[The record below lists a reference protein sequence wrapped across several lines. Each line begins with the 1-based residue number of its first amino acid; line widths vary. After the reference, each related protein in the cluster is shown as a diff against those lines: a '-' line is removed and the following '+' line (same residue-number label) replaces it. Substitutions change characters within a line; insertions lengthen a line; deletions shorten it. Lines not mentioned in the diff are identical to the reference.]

1 MKKQDTTNTF
11 GNGLVMDLNPSV
23 TPNNVLTNCLN
34 GTFVTY
40 NGNENILQNDMG
52 NARVETA
59 YLPEGYVPLGTA
71 QLGGI
76 IYIVSYNPK
85 EETCQIGSFPS
96 PERNFFGESDASF
109 LQNALIEP
117 GDFIEERND
126 GKWPYIYPSNTESSN
141 TEPYIVIT
149 NLTKSVLLNNNES
162 ELNPGDQF
170 KIIASGLNKSLSDY
184 FNKHYGDI
192 RLKVNLLANNKS
204 TDITSDLRSYKI
216 KEGGVEGT
224 YYICPQVGDQDE
236 QEFNQ
241 NNSDSYRSVVSSGFN
256 VLKTHNSGQLGITAE
271 VETIDYY
278 DISYYAE
285 VYKNRNNDTGKETDN
300 IKLVFTA
307 EYPSGSKDL
316 TGAALAYTLDDE
328 KKFVLHNITNTEDD
342 NEVINEE
349 IASEKISFTI
359 ENLSKP
365 EESKILR
372 YCSIPKVNLGYLDH
386 LKVEGEIDLSK
397 INSGEI
403 ELTQWKY
410 LVGKQTFT
418 LNFGMN
424 AYVEPQRQIKDVS
437 FEFFELKEV
446 LTNNSLSSLNGIKD
460 QLNGDRSFTFLSD
473 EVSDEVS
480 EKPNFASPDYTFVL
494 NKKSYSGYWNT
505 VISYNDRI
513 LKDKCYIVRIKVN
526 YEDDGDS
533 KYNYR
538 ILYTSEQ
545 FNSAFAKE
553 QDFGKLQ
560 LSKYLAIEDQ
570 SQSTITL
577 KSHTQEFENDTV
589 RYSNNSNSN
598 DNNIIDIFNYNIS
611 VEKNITTNYGKDLFI
626 VTSVNPRNPS
636 VNYPSDIHPNIFT
649 YNPISGEKALPNINI
664 QHELNNTISTS
675 LSTDLKFTVTTPLK
689 IHYNDI
695 QEPVILEKYLERLTI
710 NPDVYLLC
718 CFGHKSQGHKIGLQL
733 NDLVDEHLSQCYFK
747 FRPGDDDRGTIYVS
761 FPDLQDVYDTIIKEA
776 ANYDITIVPFTLSD
790 FGSSKKDRRFLWN
803 DDGHWVG
810 HLHER
815 GSMFKTFVCKNG
827 NKYQLYNIE
836 RDFYNSDH
844 ENITDVQG
852 LVKEMKKFFEDYYKL
867 TPGDPT
873 STINMY
879 KSNNVTY
886 YDDYIMNCTLTWDF
900 STKYKLCI
908 NNIELSETSIN
919 NLNYQ
924 KNAVSITIPFVVKIN
939 MKDTINKVF
948 IDVPLTGVKEED
960 NFTQYDLE
968 DINYGSVYRKLG
980 TDYTPVGEIEK
991 TGVIS
996 NKSQITQTIKYPCK
1010 IQNNILTMNTGIP
1023 SKDNLGAHFYVDDE
1037 GIYLRVFK

>member
-85 EETCQIGSFPS
+85 KETCQIGSFPS

-117 GDFIEERND
+117 RDFIEERND
-126 GKWPYIYPSNTESSN
+126 GKWPYIYPSNPKSSN

-216 KEGGVEGT
+216 KEGKVEGT
-224 YYICPQVGDQDE
+224 YYICPQVDDQDE
-236 QEFNQ
+236 QKFNQ
-241 NNSDSYRSVVSSGFN
+241 NNLDSYRSVVSSGFN
-256 VLKTHNSGQLGITAE
+256 VLKTHNSGQLEITAE

-278 DISYYAE
+278 NVSYRASVE
-285 VYKNRNNDTGKETDN
+285 DN
-300 IKLVFTA
+300 KIDLVFTA
-307 EYPSGSKDL
+307 EYPSDLKDL
-316 TGAALAYTLDDE
+316 TGAALAYTLDDT
-328 KKFVLHNITNTEDD
+328 KRFNFQAA
-342 NEVINEE
+342 NEE
-349 IASEKISFTI
+349 ITNKEISFEI
-359 ENLSKP
+359 NKLDKP
-365 EESKILR
+365 KESKILR
-372 YCSIPKVNLGYLDH
+372 YCSIPKVNLGYLDY
-386 LKVEGEIDLSK
+386 LRVEGEIDLSK

-410 LVGKQTFT
+410 LVGQQTFT

-437 FEFFELKEV
+437 FEFFELKGV
-446 LTNNSLSSLNGIKD
+446 LLNNTLSSLNSIEE
-460 QLNGDRSFTFLSD
+460 QLNGGKSFILNKVYEGLS
-473 EVSDEVS
+473 
-480 EKPNFASPDYTFVL
+480 FGSPDYTFVL

-505 VISYNDRI
+505 VISYNDGI
-513 LKDKCYIVRIKVN
+513 FKDKCYIVRIKVN
-526 YEDDGDS
+526 YEDGEAS

-545 FNSAFAKE
+545 FNSAFTEE
-553 QDFGKLQ
+553 QDFGRLQ
-560 LSKYLAIEDQ
+560 LSEYLAIEDQ

-611 VEKNITTNYGKDLFI
+611 VEKNITTNYGKGLFI

-675 LSTDLKFTVTTPLK
+675 LSADLKFTVTTPLK

-695 QEPVILEKYLERLTI
+695 QEPVILEKYLEQLTI

-718 CFGHKSQGHKIGLQL
+718 CFGNKSLGHRIGLQL

-747 FRPGDDDRGTIYVS
+747 FHPGHDDKGTIYVS
-761 FPDLQDVYDTIIKEA
+761 FPDLQDVYETIIKDA
-776 ANYDITIVPFTLSD
+776 ANYDITIVPFTLSN
-790 FGSSKKDRRFLWN
+790 FGDGADPAFVWNSS
-803 DDGHWVG
+803 GHWVSKK
-810 HLHER
+810 HER
-815 GSMFKTFVCKNG
+815 GQMFKTFVCKNG

-852 LVKEMKKFFEDYYKL
+852 LVDDMKKFFEDYYKL

-900 STKYKLCI
+900 STDYKLCI

-948 IDVPLTGVKEED
+948 IDVPLTGVKEKD

-996 NKSQITQTIKYPCK
+996 NRSQITQTIKYPCK

-1023 SKDNLGAHFYVDDE
+1023 SKDNLGAYFYVDDE